1 MEPRRFAD
9 RLDMGCE
16 KKKEIKDNTE
26 VFGFEP
32 VQLPLTEVV
41 KFAGVAWSELSIYQ
55 RLYLGQVME
64 GPATY

>member
-1 MEPRRFAD
+1 MKMEPRRFAD

-32 VQLPLTEVV
+32 V
-41 KFAGVAWSELSIYQ
+41 
-55 RLYLGQVME
+55 
-64 GPATY
+64 